1 MLKSSSSK
9 ELRGV
14 NPHSFIDLLEYDHPA
29 LPKRLR
35 AIYKEME
42 RQQRI
47 G

>member
-14 NPHSFIDLLEYDHPA
+14 NLHPFIELLEYDQPA

-35 AIYKEME
+35 AIYKEIE